1 VIASATPILVTG
13 AAGFA
18 GTHLLD
24 LLADSD
30 PIVGWHHPDSGP
42 PARPHTVRWRPVD
55 LLDQAAV
62 QRAIADA
69 RPRQVYHLAGAAHQG
84 KSWDRSD
91 EALRVN
97 ALGTHHLL
105 AALGRESVPARVLVV
120 GSAAVYRP
128 SDGALDER
136 SPIGPTSP
144 YGLSKLA
151 QELIALHAGATEDVE
166 VIVSRSFNHI
176 GPGQS
181 PDYFAASFARQ
192 IVDIAEGR
200 AEPVLRVGNLTPRR
214 DLTDVRDTVRAY
226 RALMEHGRRGE
237 VYNVCAGRAYA
248 ISEILDGFLAES
260 GIQVRIEPDPARL
273 RPVDQPVLLGSC
285 AKVHRETG
293 WAPQIPLAQSLRDL
307 LADWRTPAPVQP
319 AGRE

>member
-1 VIASATPILVTG
+1 VIASAAPILVTG

-18 GTHLLD
+18 GAHLLD
-24 LLADSD
+24 LLADSH
-30 PIVGWHHPDSGP
+30 PIVGWHHPDNGP
-42 PARPHTVRWRPVD
+42 PTRPQRVRWQPID
-55 LLDQAAV
+55 LLDQTAV
-62 QRAIADA
+62 QRAIAEA
-69 RPRQVYHLAGAAHQG
+69 RPRHVYHLAGAAHQG

-105 AALGRESVPARVLVV
+105 AALARESVPARVLVV

-128 SDGALDER
+128 GEEALDER

-144 YGLSKLA
+144 YGVSKLA
-151 QELIALHAGATEDVE
+151 QELIALHAEVTEDVE

-192 IVDIAEGR
+192 IAEIAEGR

-226 RALMEHGRRGE
+226 SALMDRGRRGE
-237 VYNVCAGRAYA
+237 VYNVCVGRAYA

-260 GIQVRIEPDPARL
+260 GIQVRIEPDPARV
-273 RPVDQPVLLGSC
+273 RPVDQPVLLGSY
-285 AKVHRETG
+285 AKVHRDTG
-293 WAPQIPLAQSLRDL
+293 WEPQIPLAQTLRDL
-307 LADWRTPAPVQP
+307 LADWRTSAPVQR
-319 AGRE
+319 ARRD